1 MLCCELQSYRPGTNW
16 GRGEEPSRLE
26 HLAHDGDGQVL
37 QDSSDLR
44 VLQEGSGGA
53 GAEEEEGEQEEED
66 QENQLWE
73 DQSKQRKQKI
83 KNNFEYFDRGVKNI
97 VKY

>member
-1 MLCCELQSYRPGTNW
+1 MLCCYWPGTNV
-16 GRGEEPSRLE
+16 GRGQEPGRLE
-26 HLAHDGDGQVL
+26 DLADDGDGQVL

-66 QENQLWE
+66 QENQL
-73 DQSKQRKQKI
+73 
-83 KNNFEYFDRGVKNI
+83 
-97 VKY
+97 

>member
-1 MLCCELQSYRPGTNW
+1 MLCCELQSYRPGTNR
-16 GRGEEPSRLE
+16 GRGEVASRLE
-26 HLAHDGDGQVL
+26 DLAHNEDRL

-66 QENQLWE
+66 QEKQLWE

-83 KNNFEYFDRGVKNI
+83 KNNQKYLDRGVKNI

>member
-1 MLCCELQSYRPGTNW
+1 MLCCYWPGTNV

-26 HLAHDGDGQVL
+26 HLAHDGDGQVR
-37 QDSSDLR
+37 QDSADLW
-44 VLQEGSGGA
+44 VLQEGPGGA

-66 QENQLWE
+66 QEKQLWE
-73 DQSKQRKQKI
+73 DQSKQRKQKF
-83 KNNFEYFDRGVKNI
+83 KNNHKYLDRGVKNI

>member
-26 HLAHDGDGQVL
+26 DLAHDEDAQVL
-37 QDSSDLR
+37 QDSFDLR

-66 QENQLWE
+66 KEKQLWE
-73 DQSKQRKQKI
+73 DQSKQREQKI
-83 KNNFEYFDRGVKNI
+83 KNIHKYLGRGVKNI

>member
-1 MLCCELQSYRPGTNW
+1 MLCCELQSYRPGPNG

-26 HLAHDGDGQVL
+26 DLAHDEDGQVL
-37 QDSSDLR
+37 HDSSDLR
-44 VLQEGSGGA
+44 VLLEGSGSA

-66 QENQLWE
+66 NEKQLRE

-83 KNNFEYFDRGVKNI
+83 KNNQKYLDRGVKNI